1 MKNFRLLAI
10 LMAAVTFS
18 SIFTFTSCNKDEDKE
33 NSLYTDSTVGNTD
46 AGTYVSGTYTGKLVS
61 GGEVIRDAYV
71 VTITRISSSV
81 VKVNAD
87 LFNGS
92 VNFNVSSSNGQYIL
106 SNSDSEYSQVNI
118 SIQGKSLTITFLNIY
133 GTITTFTGYKD

>member
-33 NSLYTDSTVGNTD
+33 NSLYTDSIVGNAD

-71 VTITRISSSV
+71 VTITRISSSM

-106 SNSDSEYSQVNI
+106 SNSEYSQVNI